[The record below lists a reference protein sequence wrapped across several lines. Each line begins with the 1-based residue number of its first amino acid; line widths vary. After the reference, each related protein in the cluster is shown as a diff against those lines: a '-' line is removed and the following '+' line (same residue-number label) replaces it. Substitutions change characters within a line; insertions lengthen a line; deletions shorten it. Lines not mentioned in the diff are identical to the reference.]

1 MFKSKS
7 LVFIALFSASF
18 SAFAVPNVWRSGF
31 GQGITEYSIQDAKG
45 QTLWVVCN
53 PDAEY
58 ASESDHGASFETK
71 SRSYENSDSKYPLTF
86 LLDGKNEV
94 IPPKTTNWRNGA
106 NAWQEFSKGVA
117 KAKKIEVFINNKKV
131 TTFTPTAS
139 SIKSVASNIA
149 SCTAKFYR

>member
-1 MFKSKS
+1 MFKSKN

-18 SAFAVPNVWRSGF
+18 SAFAVPNVWRSGY
-31 GQGITEYSIQDAKG
+31 GQGFSEYSIQDAKG

-53 PDAEY
+53 VGAGEDY
-58 ASESDHGASFETK
+58 DHGARFETK
-71 SRSYENSDSKYPLTF
+71 SRSYENSNSKYPLTF

-94 IPPKTTNWRNGA
+94 IPPKNTDWRNGG

-139 SIKSVASNIA
+139 SIKSVASDIA
-149 SCTAKFYR
+149 SCTAKFYL

>member
-31 GQGITEYSIQDAKG
+31 AQGFSEYSIQDAKG
-45 QTLWVVCN
+45 QTLWVACN
-53 PDAEY
+53 DGAGDEY
-58 ASESDHGASFETK
+58 DHSARFEIK

-94 IPPKTTNWRNGA
+94 IPPKNTDWRNGG

-131 TTFTPTAS
+131 TTFTPTAN
-139 SIKSVASNIA
+139 SIKNVASNIA
-149 SCTAKFYR
+149 SCTAKFYL

>member
-31 GQGITEYSIQDAKG
+31 GQGFSEYSIQDAKG
-45 QTLWVVCN
+45 QTLWVACN
-53 PDAEY
+53 NGAGDEY
-58 ASESDHGASFETK
+58 DHSARFEIK
-71 SRSYENSDSKYPLTF
+71 SRSYENSDSKYPLTL

-149 SCTAKFYR
+149 SCTAKFYL